1 MLIGRG
7 GQMDT
12 MNSNNFQLD
21 DNATIQ
27 SLRIL
32 INQCWKTL
40 PIFEGKNKNNEIVYS
55 REEAYENYQKHLCFL
70 ITKVSGASKVWQNN
84 QYYVELA
91 YILSGM
97 QDFKENEHD
106 RVKYIVHHCTK
117 LINNMI
123 DMVINNES

>member
-1 MLIGRG
+1 METI
-7 GQMDT
+7 
-12 MNSNNFQLD
+12 NSNNFQLD